1 MIALKFTQIF
11 TISMP
16 QILIDMKGFGEKN
29 SSSGFVH
36 FFCLDGKGKIKQIM
50 LFIKCLKICKCK
62 RLHKASFLLKAISKL
77 AFSRRKD
84 EPENPGTTS
93 EYPPISE

>member
-16 QILIDMKGFGEKN
+16 QILHEGLWRKN

-62 RLHKASFLLKAISKL
+62 RLHKAFFLLKAISKL